1 LVITTTTDRMSIPS
15 IGLGRDDR
23 PSRALYAPRE
33 VEFLLSI
40 SHAQLYRLIGRG
52 VLTAVKIGRST
63 YIPAASIHAFLATLP
78 AAVVRSK

>member
-1 LVITTTTDRMSIPS
+1 MITTTTDRMSTPG

-23 PSRALYAPRE
+23 PSRALYTPRE
-33 VEFLLSI
+33 AKFLLSI

-52 VLTAVKIGRST
+52 ALIAVKIGRAT
-63 YIPAASIHAFLATLP
+63 YIPTASIEAFLASLP

>member
-1 LVITTTTDRMSIPS
+1 MSITS
-15 IGLGRDDR
+15 IGVGRDA
-23 PSRALYAPRE
+23 PSSRALYTPRE
-33 VEFLLSI
+33 VQYLLSI
-40 SHAQLYRLIGRG
+40 SHAQLYRLLGRG